1 MPDWLL
7 APICLVVL
15 FGFIGYA
22 YYQGMKVSPDRNNSN
37 FGPSQ
42 NDSWS
47 GGSDGHSGGS
57 DGHSGS

>member
-7 APICLVVL
+7 APICLIAL
-15 FGFIGYA
+15 LGFIGYA
-22 YYQGMKVSPDRNNSN
+22 CYQGMRVPPDRNNTN

-42 NDSWS
+42 NDGWS
-47 GGSDGHSGGS
+47 GNS